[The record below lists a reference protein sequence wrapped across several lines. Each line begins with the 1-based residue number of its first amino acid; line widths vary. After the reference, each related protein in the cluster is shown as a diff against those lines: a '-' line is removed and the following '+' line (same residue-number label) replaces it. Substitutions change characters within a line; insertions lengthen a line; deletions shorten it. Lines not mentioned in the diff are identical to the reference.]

1 MSNEEFQ
8 KLLLE
13 ELRSLKEGQRKFEA
27 RLDKFEENLIK
38 FDERQERFD
47 ERQER
52 FDERQERFDERQER
66 FEKKLDAVIEQT
78 AQLVEFRTEVNI
90 KLDNII
96 EDNKSIHEMLGEH
109 EVSIRTLK
117 RKVV

>member
-38 FDERQERFD
+38 FD